1 MTRDW
6 FSTRHSAWTLAL
18 PLIGILL
25 LLQLTTLP
33 QRLDNWLYDTLVT
46 ALPPDVPEDVVIVA
60 IDENSLADIGPWPWP
75 RSVHASLIRNLTKAG
90 ADRIVLDILLS
101 EPTSDDRE
109 LAKAMRNHGRVVL
122 PLYIAPGRQAGLF
135 REQLPTPT
143 LANAAFAIG
152 HAHVE
157 LDSDGIARGLYL
169 HSGLGNELW
178 PAMAMAASARGP
190 STGPRTFPELDA
202 PAYVNVRR
210 DFRRVPLAGRSG
222 AYTTVSYADLLDD
235 TPPPDGLEGKTV
247 LVGATAAGFG
257 DVLPTP
263 FSGLAQP
270 MSGVEFHANVL
281 AAIERQNLIRE
292 APRLWSAGL
301 ALLSGLL
308 VVLLLPRLR
317 PSGTFVFSCLL
328 FALILTGAVTA
339 LLILNLWL
347 PVANALLVP
356 VLAFPLWSARRL
368 SLANRFLNQQI
379 DLLERGNLLHL
390 PPLWSR
396 SPQQILANLRSLLNP
411 EGWLLTQDG
420 IVLEQH
426 NLAADQHTLPMEP
439 GRWQHD
445 QDVSQVML
453 TRGDSEYRLA
463 LRLPPGL
470 TGAAAERYLG
480 RLALQPAS
488 SEPVAVERENLSTR
502 INRAQQAT
510 EKLNHIQGFIWRSFE
525 HMPDGIIVTDPLGL
539 ILFANGHVPR
549 WFDEP
554 QPSLQGMPL
563 ATLLQGHDP
572 RSPGWA
578 ETLAD
583 TLTQQ
588 QSRTVDL
595 RLHGRDFLIHFA
607 PFLLPDSNQN
617 GIIANISD
625 ISELR
630 EQQRQHREAID
641 FISHDVRSPLVS
653 QLALIEQLKRRPGE
667 VQVEQLEQLRKLARR
682 SYHLAEEFVQLA
694 RAEQLTETRFY
705 DCEFLAIVEN
715 ARDSVSEQAL
725 EKNIKL
731 VLLGDDDLWLR
742 GNAELLE
749 RAVINLLTNAVQ
761 YSEPGTAVTMQVF
774 RAGHQACLTVTDEG
788 PGIAASELPS
798 LFDRFQRQKSSEL
811 AGKHGVGLGLSFVSV
826 VVEKHK
832 GEISV
837 ESREGEGSAF
847 TLKLPVAAQPDQGQ
861 G

>member
-1 MTRDW
+1 M
-6 FSTRHSAWTLAL
+6 
-18 PLIGILL
+18 PLVGILL

-33 QRLDNWLYDTLVT
+33 QRLDNWLYDTLIT
-46 ALPPDVPEDVVIVA
+46 SWPPSAPEDIVLVA
-60 IDENSLADIGPWPWP
+60 IDEKSLAEIGPWPWP
-75 RSVHASLIRNLTKAG
+75 RAVHADLIRYLNEAG
-90 ADRIVLDILLS
+90 AETILVDILFAEPAVHDQALASAMS
-101 EPTSDDRE
+101 E
-109 LAKAMRNHGRVVL
+109 HGRVVL
-122 PLYIAPGRQAGLF
+122 PLYIAPSSQNDLF

-157 LDSDGIARGLYL
+157 LDADGIARGLYL
-169 HSGLGNELW
+169 YNGLGNELW
-178 PAMAMAASARGP
+178 PAMGLVANRGQP
-190 STGPRTFPELDA
+190 SVVPTAFEGIHA
-202 PAYVNVRR
+202 PAYMNVRSQ
-210 DFRRVPLAGRSG
+210 FVRVPLAGRGGTYTSYSYSDLLIDSPRNQWLKG
-222 AYTTVSYADLLDD
+222 TTVLI
-235 TPPPDGLEGKTV
+235 
-247 LVGATAAGFG
+247 GATAAGFG

-270 MSGVEFHANVL
+270 MPGVEFHANVL
-281 AAIERQNLIRE
+281 AAARDGELIRDIS
-292 APRLWSAGL
+292 AGWSVGL
-301 ALLSGLL
+301 ALLTGLL
-308 VVLLLPRLR
+308 IVLILPRLR
-317 PSGTFVFSCLL
+317 PSRTFIFSGLL
-328 FALILTGAVTA
+328 F
-339 LLILNLWL
+339 LLILAGSLVSLLAFNLWL

-356 VLAFPLWSARRL
+356 VIAFPLWSARRL

-379 DLLERGNLLHL
+379 DVLERGNLLHL
-390 PPLWSR
+390 PALHHRHPR
-396 SPQQILANLRSLLNP
+396 QILDNLRRLLNP
-411 EGWLLTQDG
+411 EGWLLKEG
-420 IVLEQH
+420 GAVLQQE
-426 NLAADQHTLPMEP
+426 NLADDPHAAWHNPAGL
-439 GRWQHD
+439 WSHHD
-445 QDVSQVML
+445 GVSRVVL
-453 TRGDSEYRLA
+453 TRGDTRYQLA
-463 LRLPPGL
+463 LKLPPGL
-470 TGAAAERYLG
+470 AGAAAERYLS
-480 RLALQPAS
+480 RLQLQPPTS
-488 SEPVAVERENLSTR
+488 GQPVTVERENLSTR
-502 INRAQQAT
+502 INRAQRAT
-510 EKLNHIQGFIWRSFE
+510 QRLNHIQSFIWRSFE
-525 HMPDGIIVTDPLGL
+525 HMPDGIIVTDALGL
-539 ILFANGHVPR
+539 ILFANGHVPH
-549 WFDEP
+549 WFREP
-554 QPSLQGMPL
+554 QPSLQGMAL

-595 RLHGRDFLIHFA
+595 HLNGRDFLIHFA
-607 PFLLPDSNQN
+607 PFTLPDSSQN

-667 VQVEQLEQLRKLARR
+667 VQAEQLDQLRRLARR

-725 EKNIKL
+725 EKSIKL
-731 VLLGDDDLWLR
+731 VLLGKDDLWLR

-761 YSEPGTAVTMQVF
+761 YSEPGTTVTMQVF

-788 PGIAASELPS
+788 PGIEEFELPT
-798 LFDRFQRQKSSEL
+798 LFDRFRRQKSSEL

-837 ESREGEGSAF
+837 ESRPGEGSAF
-847 TLKLPVAAQPDQGQ
+847 TLKLPEASHP
-861 G
+861 